1 MNFWF
6 GLLSLLNCGKVKLNL
21 LRMDLDRELLFG
33 LVFLLLNPAIL
44 LLVRLL
50 NPLRSRVAQFFRLF
64 YVQGLYTLYFSQ
76 SIWLSQ
82 LFFHGRSLDPQFAW
96 LEQALFRSQPALIM
110 SRGLVGGPL
119 LNELIFFA
127 YFFFYALIALGPWL
141 LYLRGRYEEARRA
154 LFVITLS
161 FFVLYSW
168 YAFFPVQGPKYFF
181 PELRRLW
188 YSNFDGYLF
197 THLMKSFFGLMNLA
211 GAAVPSSHVAM
222 SLVALLLN
230 WRDNRVLFWLYLPMI
245 ALLALSTIYLYAH
258 YVVDDILGAAA
269 GILLYLF
276 IPRALGAVS
285 KAASRVGGWLSERLG
300 FPAVALGL
308 RSPSGG
314 AAVPRRSAGWLRLQR
329 TRPGD
334 QAQGQADG
342 NRSADQESARH
353 RM

>member
-1 MNFWF
+1 
-6 GLLSLLNCGKVKLNL
+6 
-21 LRMDLDRELLFG
+21 
-33 LVFLLLNPAIL
+33 
-44 LLVRLL
+44 
-50 NPLRSRVAQFFRLF
+50 LF

-82 LFFHGRSLDPQFAW
+82 LFYHGRSLDPQFAW

-110 SRGLVGGPL
+110 SRGLGGGPL

-127 YFFFYALIALGPWL
+127 YFFFYALIAIGPWL
-141 LYLRGRYEEARRA
+141 LYLRGRYEEALRT
-154 LFVITLS
+154 LFIITLS

-188 YSNFDGYLF
+188 YSNFDGYFF
-197 THLMKSFFGLMNLA
+197 THLMKRFFGLMNLA

-230 WRDNRVLFWLYLPMI
+230 WRDNRVLFWLYLPLI

-269 GILLYLF
+269 GILLFLF
-276 IPRALGAVS
+276 IPRAMGAVS
-285 KAASRVGGWLSERLG
+285 KAASRVGDWLSERLG
-300 FPAVALGL
+300 LPAVGSRASALS
-308 RSPSGG
+308 R
-314 AAVPRRSAGWLRLQR
+314 AAQAPANASRRSSPGPGRSKPLR
-329 TRPGD
+329 
-334 QAQGQADG
+334 
-342 NRSADQESARH
+342 
-353 RM
+353 